1 MIDQNCEKLNIF
13 TVLNS
18 GFAIW
23 DPPRTEEDTVSV
35 KWEILES
42 IVDVAATLLVTL
54 TTVGWLAGL
63 I

>member
-1 MIDQNCEKLNIF
+1 M
-13 TVLNS
+13 
-18 GFAIW
+18 
-23 DPPRTEEDTVSV
+23 SV